1 MSIRDWLW
9 AMREM
14 ICGQSRRSPGG
25 VYLAR
30 QVAGQ
35 HPLMQLEALPCRPYF
50 QIQETLLLRRWK
62 VWIKREKKGKRKNKE
77 KKIGLRRCLGVWMRE
92 QGQITHWI
100 MQGPNL
106 NQATCFEFL
115 FCFFL
120 FFFGRPIGEI
130 RVQIIEVVPW
140 VVQIT
145 WRRASQLAAIF

>member
-1 MSIRDWLW
+1 MQNKMSIRDWLW

-62 VWIKREKKGKRKNKE
+62 VWIKREKKGKRNRKRTNRIASMFGSLDAWTGTNHSLDNARPE
-77 KKIGLRRCLGVWMRE
+77 PQPG
-92 QGQITHWI
+92 
-100 MQGPNL
+100 NL
-106 NQATCFEFL
+106 FRIP
-115 FCFFL
+115 FL
-120 FFFGRPIGEI
+120 FFFVFFWKADWRNTSTNNWGRPLGG
-130 RVQIIEVVPW
+130 
-140 VVQIT
+140 T
-145 WRRASQLAAIF
+145 NYLAES